1 MTALWGPL
9 GWMTLHSVSLLYPE
23 VPSNADKQIVK
34 RFMILF
40 QDTISCPSCHQHFKV
55 IFENYVRIHPHW
67 ADSRFNFF
75 LFVAIAHN
83 TVNKRLN
90 KPRPD
95 SVQACL
101 DMFANN
107 TKVTSAA
114 VYRQKY
120 MEYLAR
126 NWGRELSGE
135 GMMRIAEVRELRR
148 IMNEYWNTKTD
159 ESTATFK
166 KSASVLDLIDETPEF
181 RSIMTPAGSLA
192 QVSSQ
197 SMKIGLQGGR
207 FRIRQ

>member
-1 MTALWGPL
+1 
-9 GWMTLHSVSLLYPE
+9 MTLHSISLLYPE
-23 VPSNADKQIVK
+23 VPSNTDKQILK

-40 QDTISCPSCHQHFKV
+40 QDTISCPSYHKHFKV
-55 IFENYVRIHPHW
+55 IFENYVRKHPDW
-67 ADSRFNFF
+67 SDSRFNLF

-166 KSASVLDLIDETPEF
+166 KSANVLDLIDETPEF

>member
-1 MTALWGPL
+1 MTTLWGPL
-9 GWMTLHSVSLLYPE
+9 GWMTLHSISLLYPE
-23 VPSNADKQIVK
+23 VPSSTDKQILK
-34 RFMILF
+34 RFMVLF
-40 QDTISCPSCHQHFKV
+40 QDTISCPSCHKHFKV
-55 IFENYVRIHPHW
+55 IFENYVRKYPDW

-75 LFVAIAHN
+75 LFIVRAHN

-101 DMFANN
+101 DMFANT
-107 TKVTSAA
+107 TKVTPAA

-120 MEYLAR
+120 MEYLVR

-135 GMMRIAEVRELRR
+135 GMMRIAEVRELRK

-159 ESTATFK
+159 ESTATFNK
-166 KSASVLDLIDETPEF
+166 TASVIELIDETPEF

-192 QVSSQ
+192 KVSSQ
-197 SMKIGLQGGR
+197 SMKIGFQGGR